1 MFANSRMFWNVR
13 PIPKRTISL
22 GRALRKIPAR
32 CRRCTYHGG
41 RMIAT
46 MSEPIRSPI
55 ATSTSSSPPIS
66 RRAAMLTAAKTPNT
80 TGKANQKNGSA
91 QVRRG
96 RATTGSP
103 ANEIVPSLGSSR
115 PAMTLKNVV
124 LPAPLGPM
132 RLTIEPSGM
141 SKSIGAHRDEAAEP
155 LRDPAGVEQE
165 PRRSHGSGDGR
176 PRRGGRGGRRR
187 GDGSHRVHRARS
199 SVVGSLFRLD
209 PGRRVGGRQ
218 LVLGRR
224 LVELASPA
232 PAREQ
237 ALGSE
242 QHHPHQR
249 QAVQQVLVVDEVD
262 RRDVDRQRPERE
274 RLDVEALDEV
284 AELLA
289 GPGSG
294 ARR

>member
-96 RATTGSP
+96 RETTGSP

-141 SKSIGAHRDEAAEP
+141 SKSIVRTATRPPKRFEI
-155 LRDPAGVEQE
+155 
-165 PRRSHGSGDGR
+165 PRASSRR
-176 PRRGGRGGRRR
+176 PRLAGSDEVGRGPCRRGRRR
-187 GDGSHRVHRARS
+187 APVPRVRAAWRRRRGRIRRSGGVDARIHRLGHPSDRS
-199 SVVGSLFRLD
+199 SGSIRAVGSAAVSSSSA
-209 PGRRVGGRQ
+209 GVSWSS
-218 LVLGRR
+218 RR
-224 LVELASPA
+224 LRRLGNRPSGLNSIIPTS
-232 PAREQ
+232 ARPY
-237 ALGSE
+237 S
-242 QHHPHQR
+242 R
-249 QAVQQVLVVDEVD
+249 YW
-262 RRDVDRQRPERE
+262 
-274 RLDVEALDEV
+274 
-284 AELLA
+284 
-289 GPGSG
+289 
-294 ARR
+294 

>member
-55 ATSTSSSPPIS
+55 DISTSSSPPIS
-66 RRAAMLTAAKTPNT
+66 MRAAMLTAAKTPNT

-96 RATTGSP
+96 RETTGSP
-103 ANEIVPSLGSSR
+103 ANEIVPSLGSRR
-115 PAMTLKNVV
+115 PAMTLKKVV

-141 SKSIGAHRDEAAEP
+141 SKSIVRTATRPPKRFEIPRASSRRPRLAGSDEVVAG
-155 LRDPAGVEQE
+155 PAGAAAGAAGAA
-165 PRRSHGSGDGR
+165 GSGPPGAGGVVASVVAAASM
-176 PRRGGRGGRRR
+176 PGSIGSVIRRIAL
-187 GDGSHRVHRARS
+187 RARS
-199 SVVGSLFRLD
+199 GPS
-209 PGRRVGGRQ
+209 GRRPSARP
-218 LVLGRR
+218 RP
-224 LVELASPA
+224 ASRG
-232 PAREQ
+232 AR
-237 ALGSE
+237 
-242 QHHPHQR
+242 
-249 QAVQQVLVVDEVD
+249 
-262 RRDVDRQRPERE
+262 
-274 RLDVEALDEV
+274 V
-284 AELLA
+284 ACA
-289 GPGSG
+289 GSG
-294 ARR
+294 TGPRV